1 MIVFLKNITSR
12 AWAGKTG
19 NFDIWMA
26 VLLLYIL
33 QNHLPQ
39 SLLNYDHP
47 HTHHCHHLMCKINDC
62 VHVTVHIYSHNISDM
77 NEHTHIYIYIYI
89 YIQYII

>member
-1 MIVFLKNITSR
+1 MLLKQVCESYDFVFLKNVTSR

-19 NFDIWMA
+19 DFDIWMA

-47 HTHHCHHLMCKINDC
+47 HTQMSSFD
-62 VHVTVHIYSHNISDM
+62 V
-77 NEHTHIYIYIYI
+77 
-89 YIQYII
+89 